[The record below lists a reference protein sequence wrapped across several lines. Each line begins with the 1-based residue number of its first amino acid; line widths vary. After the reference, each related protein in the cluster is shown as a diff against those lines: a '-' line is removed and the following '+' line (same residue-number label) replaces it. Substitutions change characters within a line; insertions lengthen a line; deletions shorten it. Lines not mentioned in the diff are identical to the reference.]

1 MRESISEFMER
12 QGRRAQRLGR
22 DAEAAAHEAYGMAT
36 RAGTALNLSSA
47 GDVMRHGARLLEESE
62 SRARRAASNG
72 VQQAKRQVAGV
83 VKKVGETPGRRS
95 AAVSAAGA
103 AGVATGVVRGGVH
116 AVEGLAD
123 GAVFAARLID
133 PNLDRLLS
141 PEQSASDQL
150 AKAARGAG
158 TYVGK
163 AVADPR
169 MVVDD
174 LKAQAHQM
182 RVDLDPSATPVA
194 PTFAGELR
202 RNFDIGQNQG
212 ELAFDIGSLWVGGPA
227 AKTAKGFGRIS
238 NVGNVDRYAAQGF
251 SPEAA
256 RRLAMPYPRKGMGA
270 HFIPRAEKLPV
281 EYSDSVFNVLKPEGI
296 SKGDFYEL
304 HFKTDP
310 QYHGGPIIRRG
321 DSWSGRRLGL
331 ERYGPIGRLWHGSP
345 TPLKARVGGLGAG
358 SGALMY
364 PLGAEESGS

>member
-12 QGRRAQRLGR
+12 QGRRAERVGR

-36 RAGTALNLSSA
+36 RAGTNLNLRSA

-62 SRARRAASNG
+62 SRARRAASSG
-72 VQQAKRQVAGV
+72 VQQATRHVARA
-83 VKKVGETPGRRS
+83 VKKVGDTPGVRS
-95 AAVSAAGA
+95 AAVGAAGA
-103 AGVATGVVRGGVH
+103 AGVATGIVQGGVH

-123 GAVFAARLID
+123 GAVFAARAINPLPD
-133 PNLDRLLS
+133 LLRS
-141 PEQSASDQL
+141 PQHSA
-150 AKAARGAG
+150 AAQVANATRDAAM
-158 TYVGK
+158 YVSK

-169 MVVDD
+169 MVIGDV
-174 LKAQAHQM
+174 KAKAHQM
-182 RVDLDPSATPVA
+182 RVDLDPSATPRA
-194 PTFAGELR
+194 ATFAGELR

-238 NVGNVDRYAAQGF
+238 NVGNVDRYGAQGF

-270 HFIPRAEKLPV
+270 HFIPRSEKLPV
-281 EYSDSVFNVLKPEGI
+281 EYSDSVFNVLKPAGI

-310 QYHGGPIIRRG
+310 QYHGGPIIRYG
-321 DSWSGRRLGL
+321 ESWSGRRLGL
-331 ERYGPIGRLWHGSP
+331 ERYGQVGRLWHGSP
-345 TPLKARVGGLGAG
+345 TPFKARVGGLGAG
-358 SGALMY
+358 GGALMY
-364 PLGAEESGS
+364 SLGTEESGS